1 MNTFSVGLKPDT
13 NFVYTFFVWT
23 ASNCSPNRDGGTGE
37 IRVDPQR
44 RVFTTQECFNQN
56 VKNGVF
62 FANQS
67 GLVDASEGCELMGC
81 KNEFFGPRTLTGA
94 LKAVLA
100 STAQR
105 FDKEQDDVEAGDV
118 FRHCFDIP
126 MFGLVNSNGLKH
138 PAFPHSIT
146 GSAGLVY
153 LPKTV
158 TSVAIQN
165 RGISNAFA
173 QPKSKDDDTPNDMPG
188 SHYTDYLEEGVFCC
202 LGLFNIKQLEFI
214 AREKLG
220 LDDSAAAR
228 KRIEQLYN
236 LYLTGL
242 WEGFKLLGYASTMRK
257 GQQPYALYSAQRQ
270 TLPDYIPDP
279 AAILMNE
286 DGNLPM
292 HESFAKTINAL
303 EQEKNL
309 PAWMAR
315 IAPKDDWDEL
325 KKMEL

>member
-1 MNTFSVGLKPDT
+1 MNTFSVDLKPDT
-13 NFVYTFFVWT
+13 NFVYTLFVWT

-37 IRVDPQR
+37 IRVDPQH

-62 FANQS
+62 FATQS
-67 GLVDASEGCELMGC
+67 GLVADSEGCELMGC
-81 KNEFFGPRTLTGA
+81 KNEFFGPRTLKGA
-94 LKAVLA
+94 LKTVLA
-100 STAQR
+100 STARR
-105 FDKEQDDVEAGDV
+105 FNKPETEVEAQDV
-118 FRHCFDIP
+118 FKHCFDIP
-126 MFGLVNSNGLKH
+126 MFGMVNSNGLDH

-158 TSVAIQN
+158 TCVTIQN

-173 QPKSKDDDTPNDMPG
+173 QPKSKSDDTPNDMPG

-202 LGLFNIKQLEFI
+202 LGIFNVKQLEFT

-220 LDDSAAAR
+220 LNDATATR
-228 KRIEQLYN
+228 ERIQQLYN
-236 LYLTGL
+236 LYLTGI

-257 GQQPYALYSAQRQ
+257 GQQPYALYSTQRQ

-279 AAILMNE
+279 AAILMDDN
-286 DGNLPM
+286 GNLPM
-292 HESFAKTINAL
+292 HESFTKTIAAL
-303 EQEKNL
+303 DEKL
-309 PAWMAR
+309 PAWMER
-315 IAPKDDWDEL
+315 ISDQWDEL
-325 KKMEL
+325 RKMEL